1 MPQVVTH
8 QFLARRR
15 HFDSGQ
21 RATAT
26 NAWIH
31 VTVTSDGLEPGCG
44 LAANAQPANADAK
57 KDVDLQEALQI
68 LHVRKLRL
76 RAD

>member
-1 MPQVVTH
+1 MAVTIDEMHVEVQPAPQ
-8 QFLARRR
+8 
-15 HFDSGQ
+15 
-21 RATAT
+21 
-26 NAWIH
+26 
-31 VTVTSDGLEPGCG
+31 
-44 LAANAQPANADAK
+44 AANAQPANADAK